1 MTTAVLVEP
10 SPTVASHRAHRRYL
24 PTTALPLILA
34 VAPLLVPLVSIF
46 IRRPHIDWAD
56 DRALTE
62 LAVREAARGHQLLGI
77 GGRFGWRHPG
87 PLWIYLL
94 VPFYDLGGRA
104 PWALSVGA
112 VAVHLVM
119 ITVALTVAGLA
130 GGMRAASVLGVFV
143 GAYTLATGLGLWTN
157 LWAGY
162 AFTWPLL
169 ALIVV
174 VAAASCDVRA
184 GWALPAAALIGT
196 LLVQTDLSTVVPVFF
211 VLTAGVVLRTRRFG
225 VGQLVRARRGRHAA
239 RSQWTPG
246 SIALLVAVGAVWIPP
261 LVQEV
266 QGHPGNLTLVAR
278 FVVRAEGGYPL
289 RTALAA
295 VGGATSVV
303 ALGPR
308 WVLSDHLPDH
318 LHPGPWWAVW
328 LAVGACV
335 TLAATAAVGWHRHRR
350 LAGDLAALTLVGL
363 LAAVLA
369 VSRVDGP
376 INFYLLTW
384 VTVLP
389 VPGLTA
395 VVLAFAP
402 APDIR
407 HRLTWAASVVAA
419 VVTVVLVVTQ
429 GTTHEWD
436 RRGSADVAA
445 QTRLVSAYIGDASG
459 RLVRIHVLTPITWR
473 RAAGVALQL
482 ERAGSRIEV
491 DRNWVFLFGDAF
503 APRRGSAWADLW
515 FAHPN
520 EVPAALAVRGAVDLG
535 EVDGVHVLALRQPST
550 SGT

>member
-1 MTTAVLVEP
+1 VTTAVLAAEAP
-10 SPTVASHRAHRRYL
+10 PATASHRAHRWRPPL
-24 PTTALPLILA
+24 TVLPLALA
-34 VAPLLVPLVSIF
+34 VAPLLVPLVAIVA
-46 IRRPHIDWAD
+46 RHPHIDWAD

-94 VPFYDLGGRA
+94 LPFYELGGRA

-112 VAVHLVM
+112 LALHLVM
-119 ITVALTVAGLA
+119 VAVALAVAARA
-130 GGMRAASVLGVFV
+130 GGMRTASVLGALV
-143 GAYTLATGLGLWTN
+143 GAYTLATGVGLWTN

-169 ALIVV
+169 ALVVV
-174 VAAASCDVRA
+174 VAVASSDVRA
-184 GWALPAAALIGT
+184 GWALPAGALIGT
-196 LLVQTDLSTVVPVFF
+196 LLVQTDLSTVVPVFL
-211 VLTAGVVLRTRRFG
+211 VLVAGAVLRARRWG
-225 VGQLVRARRGRHAA
+225 VAHLVLAPRGRHAA
-239 RSQWTPG
+239 RAELRAG
-246 SIALLVAVGAVWIPP
+246 SIALIVIAAAAWIPP
-261 LVQEV
+261 LVEEV

-278 FVVRAEGGYPL
+278 FAMRGAGGYPL

-308 WVLSDHLPDH
+308 WVLSDRLPDH
-318 LHPGPWWAVW
+318 LHPGPLWAVW
-328 LAVGACV
+328 LAVGACAV
-335 TLAATAAVGWHRHRR
+335 LAATAVVGWRR
-350 LAGDLAALTLVGL
+350 GRTLAGDLAALTLVGL

-369 VSRVDGP
+369 VSRVEGP

-395 VVLAFAP
+395 VVLVFAP
-402 APDIR
+402 AASRIDR
-407 HRLTWAASVVAA
+407 VALAASAVVAA
-419 VVTVVLVVTQ
+419 ILVLTQ
-429 GTTHEWD
+429 GTTHDWD

-445 QTRLVSAYIGDASG
+445 QTSQVAAYVGDTSG
-459 RLVRIHVLTPITWR
+459 RLVRVHVLTPITWR

-491 DRNWVFLFGDAF
+491 DRSWVFLFGDAF
-503 APRRGSAWADLW
+503 APRPEPPAAELW
-515 FAHPN
+515 FAHDN
-520 EVPAALAVRGAVDLG
+520 EVPAALAVPGVVDLG
-535 EVDGVHVLALRQPST
+535 AVDGVHVLAVRRPST